1 MASLRLPMESL
12 KESRESLGSA
22 ASSRATSA
30 GVTPMPGAGDVD
42 SFPSENVDAHS
53 TTNYPEMTEEERLAE
68 LETWVDPWPGETIE
82 SMARRVEE
90 TRNQNSLIKLQTTM
104 FEDYYRRQL
113 EKEKEFSMQRGQEY
127 DQDQESNSHSSTRS
141 GGDQKPKSEGRN
153 SRRRSKRQ
161 SNRTSK
167 FATSHRP
174 MTLTATQKATIG
186 AEKLIRATKETD
198 GILLS
203 LRHLLDDTAAEVDE
217 NTDTAG
223 EYDKM
228 KSKFNKMILRTLTHD
243 KKYNADSVTR
253 YSNEKLKGDS
263 VLMEQYR
270 LKMQVSRDGL
280 IKLSRKLLGLED
292 LEGSISMV
300 DFQQIKIVN
309 NQYLERLKNSNELI
323 VREKTNLMHS
333 QHIISQGTG
342 GLRQVE
348 RASDQLDKNIQDV
361 ERLYRVLDKEMAI
374 VSSECESGKR
384 MNGQLRQQVERFK
397 VPSVMEYVGYKA
409 DMLATKKSV
418 KTWLRRVEVAEQ
430 ELRKHK
436 VAWGMVS
443 RADAMQDMGM
453 MSY

>member
-1 MASLRLPMESL
+1 MASLRLPMEPL
-12 KESRESLGSA
+12 KESRESVGSA
-22 ASSRATSA
+22 TSSRATSA
-30 GVTPMPGAGDVD
+30 GVTPTPGTGEADN
-42 SFPSENVDAHS
+42 FPSENVDALS
-53 TTNYPEMTEEERLAE
+53 APNYPEMSEDERLAE
-68 LETWVDPWPGETIE
+68 LEAWVDPWPEETIE
-82 SMARRVEE
+82 SMALRVEQ
-90 TRNQNSLIKLQTTM
+90 TRTQNNSIKIQTMM

-127 DQDQESNSHSSTRS
+127 DQEQDSRSHSSSRS
-141 GGDQKPKSEGRN
+141 GGDHKPKSEGRN

-167 FATSHRP
+167 FATSYRP
-174 MTLTATQKATIG
+174 MTLTATQKAAIA
-186 AEKLIRATKETD
+186 AEKLIRATKETE
-198 GILLS
+198 GILQG

-217 NTDTAG
+217 ISDTAG

-253 YSNEKLKGDS
+253 YSSEKLKADS
-263 VLMEQYR
+263 VLIEQYR

-280 IKLSRKLLGLED
+280 MKLSRKLLGLED

-333 QHIISQGTG
+333 QHIISQGTE

-348 RASDQLDKNIQDV
+348 RMSDQLEKNIQDV
-361 ERLYRVLDKEMAI
+361 ERLYRVLDKEMLI
-374 VSSECESGKR
+374 VSSECGSGKR
-384 MNGQLRQQVERFK
+384 MNGQLRAQVERFK

-418 KTWLRRVEVAEQ
+418 KTWNRRVEVAEQ

-443 RADAMQDMGM
+443 KADALSDMGM
-453 MSY
+453 Y